1 MAKAEQTGRWKQR
14 RRTRQDILA
23 AAAQLLKRG
32 QRPSLEEIADA
43 ALVSRATAYRYFP
56 NADAL
61 FVEAALEIE
70 FPRIGDVLNGADD
83 DPVQRVERVDTA
95 LHALI
100 AENEVPLRLM
110 LAGAIER
117 RARGETG
124 ADLPVRQDRR
134 TPMLEE
140 ALAPARASFKPA
152 DLKALTAA
160 LALIVGP
167 EAMIVFRD
175 VLRLDDAEAARV
187 RRWTIRALIA
197 AARRAP
203 TGSG

>member
-23 AAAQLLKRG
+23 AAAELLKKG
-32 QRPSLEEIADA
+32 HRPSLEEIADA

-61 FVEAALEIE
+61 LVEAALEIE
-70 FPRIGDVLNGADD
+70 FPKIGEVLEGAGDD
-83 DPVQRVERVDTA
+83 AVQRTLRVDAA

-100 AENEVPLRLM
+100 RENEVPLRLM
-110 LAGAIER
+110 IASALER
-117 RARGETG
+117 GARG
-124 ADLPVRQDRR
+124 DLPVRQDRR

-140 ALAPARASFKPA
+140 ALAPARASFNAA
-152 DLKALTAA
+152 DFKMLIAA
-160 LALIVGP
+160 LSLVVGP

-175 VLRLDDAEAARV
+175 VLRLDDAEATRV
-187 RRWTIRALIA
+187 RRWAIEALIA
-197 AARRAP
+197 AAR
-203 TGSG
+203 

>member
-23 AAAQLLKRG
+23 AAAELLKKG
-32 QRPSLEEIADA
+32 HRPSLEEIADA

-61 FVEAALEIE
+61 LVEAALEIE
-70 FPRIGDVLNGADD
+70 FPKIGEVLEGAGDD
-83 DPVQRVERVDTA
+83 AVQRTLRVDAA

-100 AENEVPLRLM
+100 RENEVPLRLM
-110 LAGAIER
+110 IASALER
-117 RARGETG
+117 GARG
-124 ADLPVRQDRR
+124 DLPVRQDRR

-140 ALAPARASFKPA
+140 ALAPARASFNAA
-152 DLKALTAA
+152 DFKALIAA
-160 LALIVGP
+160 LSLVVGP

-175 VLRLDDAEAARV
+175 VLRLDDAEATRV
-187 RRWTIRALIA
+187 RRWAIEALIA
-197 AARRAP
+197 AAR
-203 TGSG
+203 